1 MIRTHFLK
9 QESNYNLNLFKLQP
23 KMRSA
28 ISYRCNKVCTLTPC
42 EHKHNILPIK
52 EEDYEYLNNYIQQRR
67 QVVFWSNILQTTNHK
82 TIITN
87 IWQQTC
93 KTIINTPQT
102 PSYNSNLGV
111 QPRQLSDVSYQLLS
125 ADNYI
130 MG

>member
-28 ISYRCNKVCTLTPC
+28 ISYRSISNKVCTLTPC

-52 EEDYEYLNNYIQQRR
+52 EEDYKYLNNYIQQRR

-93 KTIINTPQT
+93 MTIINTP
-102 PSYNSNLGV
+102 SYNAHLGV